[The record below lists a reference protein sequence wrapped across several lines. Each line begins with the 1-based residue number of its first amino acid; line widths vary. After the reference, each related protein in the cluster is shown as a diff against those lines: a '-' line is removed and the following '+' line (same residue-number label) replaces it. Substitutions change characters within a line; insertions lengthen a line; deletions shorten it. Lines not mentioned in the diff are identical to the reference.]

1 MDIYLSMHRSIVW
14 DSVVSL
20 IFSCRSLFV
29 GFLSDVAEW
38 GVCVKTLDS
47 FIFCCWKFC
56 IPSLVVRV
64 VCFR

>member
-1 MDIYLSMHRSIVW
+1 MDIYVSMHRSIVW

-38 GVCVKTLDS
+38 GVCV
-47 FIFCCWKFC
+47 
-56 IPSLVVRV
+56 
-64 VCFR
+64 